1 LLRRRFALPLGRHL
15 LQNAAMTAVAYP
27 IAPNAEAAL
36 AKPLG
41 RAARESQAVMAAGEA
56 VTFVTEP
63 VGPAFATREAALD
76 AYAGRL
82 DDERTGR
89 GVTVQPEDRFCQL
102 RELAA
107 APPRRGRRAAKGL
120 APVYR
125 DGRRWPAPLSP
136 TPTVWRLSI
145 SYWRIG
151 AGALPALTPP
161 APPVRRGRALAADP
175 AALRRIAAEPLRP
188 LKPQQ
193 PLDIGLFEFRP
204 PEAPHIIMPD
214 E

>member
-1 LLRRRFALPLGRHL
+1 
-15 LQNAAMTAVAYP
+15 MTAVAYP
-27 IAPNAEAAL
+27 IAQTAEAAL
-36 AKPLG
+36 ARPIG
-41 RAARESQAVMAAGEA
+41 RAARESQAVMMVGEA
-56 VTFVTEP
+56 VAFVTEP

-82 DDERTGR
+82 DDERPGR
-89 GVTVQPEDRFCQL
+89 GVSVQPEDRFCQL

-107 APPRRGRRAAKGL
+107 TPPRPGKRTAKAL
-120 APVYR
+120 QPVYR
-125 DGRRWPAPLSP
+125 DGRRWPAPLAP
-136 TPTVWRLSI
+136 PATVWRLSI

-151 AGALPALTPP
+151 AAVPAAMTPP
-161 APPVRRGRALAADP
+161 EPPLRRGRAVAADP
-175 AALRRIAAEPLRP
+175 AALRRLAAEPLRP